1 MAAADWEYNIL
12 QMAAG
17 RSAHM
22 SDRINQLGEEGF
34 EPYMLVGD
42 TTITLLMR
50 RPKQEAQTPPAPQPE
65 P

>member
-1 MAAADWEYNIL
+1 MAATDWEYTIL

-17 RSAHM
+17 RSSHM

-42 TTITLLMR
+42 TTITLLLR
-50 RPKQEAQTPPAPQPE
+50 RPKAEGQTPPPAAPE
-65 P
+65 A